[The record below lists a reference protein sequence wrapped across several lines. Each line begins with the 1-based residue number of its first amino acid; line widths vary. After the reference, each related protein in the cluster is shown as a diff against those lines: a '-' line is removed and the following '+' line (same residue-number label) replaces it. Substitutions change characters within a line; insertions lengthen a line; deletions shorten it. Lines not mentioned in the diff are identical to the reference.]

1 MKNAETGQPL
11 HLDVSM
17 AIAQRNGARA
27 WKVHP
32 HGQLIELEENLFT
45 VTGTVSMPVGQLPR
59 RMTVARI
66 SGHRLVIF
74 SAMSL
79 ADGEMARLEELGEPA
94 FMIIPN
100 DHHRMDAP
108 AWKARYPNIRV
119 IGPAGAREKIEK
131 VVLLDATAVDFR
143 DSSVL
148 FMSVAGTAQREAAL
162 QVNGPGGTTLVLND
176 LIGNIRDAS
185 GFSGWFLKMMG
196 FAGDEPHIPF
206 PIKRAVIESKG
217 QVRDQLL
224 RWAAL
229 PTLQRIIV
237 SHGSI
242 IDDDPR
248 GVLRR
253 LAQSLAA
260 GSGK

>member
-1 MKNAETGQPL
+1 M
-11 HLDVSM
+11 LDPSM
-17 AIAQRNGARA
+17 AIAQRK
-27 WKVHP
+27 WKVSP
-32 HGQLIELEENLFT
+32 HGQLIELDENLFT

-79 ADGEMARLEELGEPA
+79 ADDEMRRLEELGEPA

-119 IGPAGAREKIEK
+119 IAPAGAREKIEK
-131 VVLLDATAVDFR
+131 VVLVDATAVDFR
-143 DSSVL
+143 DSSVV
-148 FMSVAGTAQREAAL
+148 FMSV
-162 QVNGPGGTTLVLND
+162 LVLND
-176 LIGNIRDAS
+176 LVGNIRDAS

-229 PTLQRIIV
+229 PSLQRIVV
-237 SHGSI
+237 SHGAI
-242 IDDDPR
+242 IDEDP
-248 GVLRR
+248 GGALRR
-253 LAQSLAA
+253 LAGSL
-260 GSGK
+260 GEGGPPSPGG

>member
-1 MKNAETGQPL
+1 MLGAGQTFLPDL
-11 HLDVSM
+11 SM
-17 AIAQRNGARA
+17 AIAQRKVARA

-32 HGQLIELEENLFT
+32 HGQLIALDDNLYT

-59 RMTVARI
+59 RMTVVRI
-66 SGHRLVIF
+66 AGHQLVIF

-79 ADGEMARLEELGEPA
+79 ADAEMARLEELGEPA
-94 FMIIPN
+94 YMIIPN

-131 VVLLDATAVDFR
+131 VILVDATAVDFR

-162 QVNGPGGTTLVLND
+162 QVNGPSGTTLVLND
-176 LIGNIRDAS
+176 LIGNIRNAS

-229 PTLQRIIV
+229 PGLQRIIV
-237 SHGSI
+237 SHGAI
-242 IDDDPR
+242 IDEDPR

-253 LAQSLAA
+253 LAQTLTP
-260 GSGK
+260 GDRK